1 MRHCTPL
8 RRCRACRRRD
18 ALTLLAEL
26 HLAAGL
32 DWKARGYLTDLV
44 VQAGGA
50 VA

>member
-1 MRHCTPL
+1 MRHCTTL
-8 RRCRACRRRD
+8 RRCRPCRRWD
-18 ALTLLAEL
+18 ALAFMAEL